1 MAISHASDLL
11 PGLPFGGRISHL
23 DGNVQDMS
31 QRMRFIVPGLKE
43 CESLVPD
50 SEFAHRSSMLTLN
63 GMKLAASAG
72 TAWRARSEQ
81 TENHTLVIP
90 CVGHSTIF
98 AAGRS
103 LRAEAGA
110 TAVYLSA
117 CARSEEASTRS
128 FMMIDIDPVKLE
140 SVAQTMLGLEGDHA
154 PVLDLLSS
162 REVKLQVG
170 RVSFEI
176 VMRQLTT
183 VLDQFLFEPDLLE
196 FAGLDDCFYRQIA
209 VMLKPLLFLEQ
220 VDVKPDRGFARRKLD
235 HVCQYILA
243 RLNQPISLTAL
254 EQVGRM
260 SKRSLHYA
268 FQDRFGVTPMQWV
281 RQERLSL
288 ARSQLAIATRGTSIT
303 ALALSC
309 GFTKPAR
316 FASYYQLQFG
326 ELPSVT
332 LARALNR

>member
-1 MAISHASDLL
+1 MQLASDLL
-11 PGLPFGGRISHL
+11 PSLPFGGRISHL
-23 DGNVQDMS
+23 DNTVQDMG
-31 QRMRFIVPGLKE
+31 QRMRFIFPGLKE
-43 CESLVPD
+43 CESLVPEN
-50 SEFAHRSSMLTLN
+50 EFAHRSSMLTLN

-72 TAWRARSEQ
+72 TAWRARSEE
-81 TENHTLVIP
+81 TGSHTLVIP
-90 CVGHSTIF
+90 CVGHSTMF
-98 AAGRS
+98 VDGRS
-103 LRAEAGA
+103 LRAEAGS
-110 TAVYLSA
+110 TAVYLAAS
-117 CARSEEASTRS
+117 ARSEEASKRS
-128 FMMIDIDPVKLE
+128 FMMIDIDPVRLE
-140 SVAQTMLGLEGDHA
+140 GVAQTMLGLQAQDS
-154 PVLDLLSS
+154 PVLDLLTA

-196 FAGLDDCFYRQIA
+196 LSGLDDCFYRQIA
-209 VMLKPLLFLEQ
+209 VMLKPSLFLEH
-220 VDVKPDRGFARRKLD
+220 VDVMPDRGFARRKLD

-254 EQVGRM
+254 EQTGRM

-281 RQERLSL
+281 RQERLTL
-288 ARSQLAIATRGTSIT
+288 ARSQLTIATRGTSIT

-316 FASYYQLQFG
+316 FASYYQQQFG

>member
-1 MAISHASDLL
+1 MAIHHASDLL

-23 DGNVQDMS
+23 DSTVQDMG
-31 QRMRFIVPGLKE
+31 QRMLFIVPGLKE
-43 CESLVPD
+43 CESLVPEN
-50 SEFAHRSSMLTLN
+50 EFAHRSFMLTLN

-98 AAGRS
+98 AEGRP
-103 LRAEAGA
+103 LRAEAGS

-117 CARSEEASTRS
+117 CARSEEASMRS
-128 FMMIDIDPVKLE
+128 FIMIDIDPVRLE
-140 SVAQTMLGLEGDHA
+140 GVAQAMLGLEDQTS
-154 PVLDLLSS
+154 PLVDLLTS

-196 FAGLDDCFYRQIA
+196 FSGLDDCFYRQIA
-209 VMLKPLLFLEQ
+209 VMLKPSLFLEC
-220 VDVKPDRGFARRKLD
+220 VDIRPDRGFARRKLD

-254 EQVGRM
+254 EQTGRM

-281 RQERLSL
+281 RQERLTL
-288 ARSQLAIATRGTSIT
+288 AHSQLAIATRGTSIT
-303 ALALSC
+303 SLALSC

-316 FASYYQLQFG
+316 FASYYQQQFG